1 MHGPLIAARVASGKR
16 RAVRVVKER
25 IVCGGE
31 YVSCRVR
38 KKIQIGDG
46 VLCVCMCVLLGRERG

>member
-16 RAVRVVKER
+16 RAARVVKER
-25 IVCGGE
+25 IVCVGE

-38 KKIQIGDG
+38 KKIKIGAG
-46 VLCVCMCVLLGRERG
+46 VLCVCICVLLGRERG